1 MSIRSNRGSRSWRRA
16 VGFRIGAIIL
26 GLLPLVMLEFV
37 LRAGGWGRPGDV
49 DDPYVGF
56 ASTSPLFQLTADG
69 QSYEIAPGR
78 LEYFRPESFS
88 ARKGPREFRIFC
100 LGGSTVQGRPY
111 STETSFTA
119 WLELNLKA
127 ADDRREWNV
136 INCGGVSYAS
146 YRLTPILRETLAYQP
161 DLYILYTGHNEFL
174 EERTYGEIRRHAM
187 YSDGRLA
194 AMVRR
199 THLYGLSRSAWEQ
212 WWEDD
217 HPAEPRPILPGEVDA
232 LLDYRGGLEAYHHDE
247 VWREAV
253 VEHYKFNLCQMVGLV
268 RDAGV
273 PLLFVDPISNQ
284 KDSPPFKVEHAPKLS
299 AASKAEFDQRW
310 NEVFPQETNR
320 SDPPAPKD
328 LGQVTSAERIDLLG
342 EASRIDPFHAA
353 AHFALA
359 RALESAGRRH
369 EAAAE
374 YVAARE
380 TDVCP
385 LRMIEPLHRALRSVA
400 TQTGTPLLDAN
411 NIIAGDTPVGLI
423 GDEWLVDHVHPSV
436 ASHQRLAAGIFDQLV
451 SMGVI
456 ETNAEVEQ
464 RRAILY
470 ARHLESLDPAYFERG
485 KQRLAGLRMWA
496 EGRANKVRNGPVE
509 HHP

>member
-1 MSIRSNRGSRSWRRA
+1 
-16 VGFRIGAIIL
+16 
-26 GLLPLVMLEFV
+26 
-37 LRAGGWGRPGDV
+37 D
-49 DDPYVGF
+49 
-56 ASTSPLFQLTADG
+56 T
-69 QSYEIAPGR
+69 
-78 LEYFRPESFS
+78 
-88 ARKGPREFRIFC
+88 
-100 LGGSTVQGRPY
+100 
-111 STETSFTA
+111 
-119 WLELNLKA
+119 
-127 ADDRREWNV
+127 
-136 INCGGVSYAS
+136 
-146 YRLTPILRETLAYQP
+146 
-161 DLYILYTGHNEFL
+161 
-174 EERTYGEIRRHAM
+174 
-187 YSDGRLA
+187 
-194 AMVRR
+194 
-199 THLYGLSRSAWEQ
+199 
-212 WWEDD
+212 
-217 HPAEPRPILPGEVDA
+217 
-232 LLDYRGGLEAYHHDE
+232 
-247 VWREAV
+247 
-253 VEHYKFNLCQMVGLV
+253 
-268 RDAGV
+268 
-273 PLLFVDPISNQ
+273 
-284 KDSPPFKVEHAPKLS
+284 PPFKVEHAPKLS

-320 SDPPAPKD
+320 SDPPAARD

-451 SMGVI
+451 SMGVV
-456 ETNAEVEQ
+456 ETNAEVDQ

-470 ARHLESLDPAYFERG
+470 ARQLESLDPAYFERG

-509 HHP
+509 DHP